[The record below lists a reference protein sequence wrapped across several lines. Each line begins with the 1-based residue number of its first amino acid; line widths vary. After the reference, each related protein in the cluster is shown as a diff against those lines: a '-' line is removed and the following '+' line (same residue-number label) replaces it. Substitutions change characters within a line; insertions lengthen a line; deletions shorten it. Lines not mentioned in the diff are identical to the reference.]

1 VKCIYTRVP
10 PFYSKKNKINSN
22 RTLISFLFSLKFVV
36 NVITSKESIFSTAV
50 AFTSKTPS
58 SMVRRETS
66 EVPFAFLPAF
76 LPSCQKT
83 ISKGKTKLIKS
94 DREDEKIERNAFK
107 TKPSNNSFF
116 FFT

>member
-1 VKCIYTRVP
+1 
-10 PFYSKKNKINSN
+10 
-22 RTLISFLFSLKFVV
+22 
-36 NVITSKESIFSTAV
+36 
-50 AFTSKTPS
+50 
-58 SMVRRETS
+58 MVRRETS

-116 FFT
+116 FFLHEEHRIYIRNIGKKPTPQETSTSSIFEVKQAYVFL